1 MVSIFNKLFGKKKQC
16 KSNAF
21 SDVLEVNRLL
31 AFEERMRVL
40 LEQDK
45 FLARSDYEPLLV
57 EFASLKET
65 FTGLQKQR
73 LLVISVKRMG
83 LTKQG

>member
-73 LLVISVKRMG
+73 LLVISVKEWD
-83 LTKQG
+83 